1 MIMKFMILV
10 SIMINF
16 IKNPMSMGLMLLFQT
31 LMSIIFINLILKS
44 SWFTMITF
52 LMMIGG
58 LLILIMYLSSIASNE
73 KFKLNINLTM
83 ILFMLMFMSDE
94 MLSDWVITENQNLME
109 SSELNISL
117 LKIYN
122 FKSIYVTLMLVIYLL
137 ITMVSVSKIVK
148 FFEGPLRMNCYHK
161 TYP

>member
-1 MIMKFMILV
+1 MKFMIMKFMILV

-148 FFEGPLRMNCYHK
+148 FFEGPLRMFSYE
-161 TYP
+161 

>member
-1 MIMKFMILV
+1 MKFMIMKFMILV

-58 LLILIMYLSSIASNE
+58 LLILIMYMSSIASNE

-148 FFEGPLRMNCYHK
+148 FFEGPLRMFSYE
-161 TYP
+161 